1 MKKYLLLLAMGS
13 MVCMAAEESV
23 LITAVKKG
31 DLQAAE
37 KAIKKGAAVDGQE
50 REGEYWTETP
60 LMIAAEKRLIP
71 MMQLLIKAGAD
82 VSAVVGSDFP
92 HAGSPVLRYA
102 IESGSP
108 EAVRMLIKAGAK
120 IDVNTENGIIHHWR
134 SGRTVRNIPL
144 LSSAIKSRA
153 PIEVIDELI
162 AGGADVNLI
171 DMFKVGWTPLM
182 IAAYT
187 GYTDAVKKLLAAGAD
202 KTLKHKK
209 DGGRTAIDYAYE
221 QGHKEIV
228 ALLQDEKNHPSR
240 WTWLK
245 GWLGW

>member
-1 MKKYLLLLAMGS
+1 MIFPMQ
-13 MVCMAAEESV
+13 V
-23 LITAVKKG
+23 L
-31 DLQAAE
+31 
-37 KAIKKGAAVDGQE
+37 
-50 REGEYWTETP
+50 RY
-60 LMIAAEKRLIP
+60 
-71 MMQLLIKAGAD
+71 
-82 VSAVVGSDFP
+82 
-92 HAGSPVLRYA
+92 LRYA
-102 IESGSP
+102 IDSGSR
-108 EAVRMLIKAGAK
+108 EAVRMLVKAGAK
-120 IDVNTENGIIHHWR
+120 IDIDTENGIIHHWR

-153 PIEVIDELI
+153 PIVVIDELI

-171 DMFKVGWTPLM
+171 DMQKVGWTPLM

-221 QGHKEIV
+221 EGHKDIV
-228 ALLQDEKNHPSR
+228 LLLQDEKHRPSR
-240 WTWLK
+240 WIWLR